1 MTPGFSRYPIP
12 RSILG
17 VLLAASLLAGGCQTL
32 GIRSNWYREGIIL
45 GMRDQAKSN
54 KLSRESLEVLYREN
68 LLETYNQNPDE
79 AFRLL
84 LAEILKDK
92 RKQQD
97 PRLVYTAAEFANV
110 LAERRAPFWNRR
122 PFIKRQGHIPGTNPR
137 DPISV
142 EDLSTSKQELLTYY
156 DLATYLSSSYIA
168 LASKRVETE
177 AYNPHFRM
185 ACELYNYSL
194 EQTLRFTLDAIP
206 FNPQAFYKLNR
217 GQGATPARFKLVGF
231 DWKKEDIHELLPCVD
246 YEPKEINLSSRR
258 QGLGVPMIG
267 IRYSEE
273 GTSPAIYPP
282 VCAFPVTALYIPQ
295 ETYNLEITESQDTLH
310 LVNPW
315 AQESIQVGKKA
326 IPIEADLTTP
336 LNYMLT
342 RTGFDM
348 DIWSSFRAND
358 ETLHGSTFL
367 FQPHRPGRIPVVLC
381 HGLFS
386 NAQPWEALVNGLM
399 DDPWIRKHYE
409 FWFMQYPTGRGLL
422 VNARELRKS
431 LTNLRAQVDP
441 DHHSPSLNHIVF
453 IGHSMGGLIARLLTE
468 DSGNAYWDSTWSV
481 PIDKLNLTPAE
492 RQPLQESLF
501 FKRLPFIDRVIFLG
515 TPHHGSPSATNTLGW
530 IGSKLVKLP
539 NPQRLFVRSV
549 EAKNKEYL
557 KKGNDENQMV
567 SVNQLRPDSPVLTTL
582 NSLPIP
588 KEVHY
593 HNIIGDIYGGEE
605 AGDGYVP
612 IESARIP
619 WVESEVVVPTS
630 HTELQGH
637 PLSIKEIARILRE
650 HYESLSPEDTAE
662 LKVED

>member
-1 MTPGFSRYPIP
+1 MT
-12 RSILG
+12 ILAIG
-17 VLLAASLLAGGCQTL
+17 LLTGGCQTL
-32 GIRSNWYREGIIL
+32 GIRSNWHREGIIL

-68 LLETYNQNPDE
+68 LLDTYNGNPEE
-79 AFRLL
+79 AFNLL
-84 LAEILKDK
+84 LAGILKDRK
-92 RKQQD
+92 KQQD
-97 PRLVYTAAEFANV
+97 PRLIYTAAEFANV
-110 LAERRAPFWNRR
+110 LAERKAPFWNRR
-122 PFIKRQGHIPGTNPR
+122 PFIKRQGHPPDADLRGPESI
-137 DPISV
+137 
-142 EDLSTSKQELLTYY
+142 EDLSTGKQDLLNYY
-156 DLATYLSSSYIA
+156 DLATNLSSAYIA
-168 LASKRVETE
+168 LVSRRVNTE

-185 ACELYNYSL
+185 ACEIYNYSL

-206 FNPQAFYKLNR
+206 FNPRAFYRLNTT
-217 GQGATPARFKLVGF
+217 QGAAPGRFNLVGF

-246 YEPKEINLSSRR
+246 YEPKEINLTSRR

-267 IRYSEE
+267 IRYSQNGNE
-273 GTSPAIYPP
+273 PDIYPP
-282 VCAFPVTALYIPQ
+282 VCAFPVTVLSVPQ
-295 ETYNLEITESQDTLH
+295 ESYNLEATETRDTLH

-315 AQESIQVGKKA
+315 VQETVKVGKMD

-348 DIWSSFRAND
+348 DIWSSFRASD
-358 ETLHGSTFL
+358 ENLHGSTFL

-399 DDPWIRKHYE
+399 DDAWIRQHFE

-422 VNARELRKS
+422 VNARELRRS
-431 LTNLRAQVDP
+431 LSYLRQRVDP
-441 DHHSPSLNHIVF
+441 EHHSPSLNHVVF

-468 DSGNAYWDSTWSV
+468 DSGNVLWNGACSA
-481 PIDKLNLTPAE
+481 PIDNLDLTLDE
-492 RQPLQESLF
+492 RQALQEAFF

-515 TPHHGSPSATNTLGW
+515 TPHHGSPSANNTLGW
-530 IGSKLVKLP
+530 IGNKLIKLP
-539 NPQRLFVRSV
+539 NPQRLFVQSV
-549 EAKNKEYL
+549 GTKNKEYL
-557 KKGNDENQMV
+557 KINLDEEHMT
-567 SVNQLRPDSPVLTTL
+567 SVNQLRPDSPILAL
-582 NSLPIP
+582 INDLPRA

-612 IESARIP
+612 LESARIP
-619 WVESEVVVPTS
+619 WAESEVIVPTS

-637 PLSIKEIARILRE
+637 PLSIKEIARILRK
-650 HYESLSPEDTAE
+650 HYESLDPEDTAE
-662 LKVED
+662 LRVED

>member
-1 MTPGFSRYPIP
+1 MSGSSHHPHSKFVLGA
-12 RSILG
+12 ILTL
-17 VLLAASLLAGGCQTL
+17 VLLTAGCQTL

-68 LLETYNQNPDE
+68 LLDTYHKNPEE
-79 AFRLL
+79 AFHLL
-84 LAEILKDK
+84 LTEILKDK

-122 PFIKRQGHIPGTNPR
+122 PFIKRRGHPPDPNPR
-137 DPISV
+137 GPVSV
-142 EDLSTSKQELLTYY
+142 EDLSSGKQELLTYY
-156 DLATYLSSSYIA
+156 DLATYLSSAYIA
-168 LASKRVETE
+168 LVSRHVNTE
-177 AYNPHFRM
+177 AFNPHFRM

-194 EQTLRFTLDAIP
+194 EQTLRFSLDAIP
-206 FNPQAFYKLNR
+206 FNPRAFYKLNR
-217 GQGATPARFKLVGF
+217 VEGATPARFKLVGF
-231 DWKKEDIHELLPCVD
+231 DWRTEDFHELLPCVD

-267 IRYSEE
+267 IRYSQESE
-273 GTSPAIYPP
+273 KPEIYPP

-295 ETYNLEITESQDTLH
+295 ESYNLEVTESQDTLH

-315 AQESIQVGKKA
+315 AQETIKVGKLD

-348 DIWSSFRAND
+348 DIWSSFRGED

-381 HGLFS
+381 HGIFS

-399 DDPWIRKHYE
+399 DDPWVRKHFE

-422 VNARELRKS
+422 INATELRRS
-431 LTNLRAQVDP
+431 LANLRTHVDP
-441 DHHSPSLNHIVF
+441 HHHSPSLSHVIF

-468 DSGNAYWDSTWSV
+468 DSGDAFWNMAWSA
-481 PIDKLNLTPAE
+481 PISQLDLKPDE
-492 RQPLQESLF
+492 RQTLQEAFF
-501 FKRLPFIDRVIFLG
+501 FKRLPFIDRVVFLG

-530 IGSKLVKLP
+530 IGSQLIELP
-539 NPQRLFVRSV
+539 NPLRLFVRSV
-549 EAKNKEYL
+549 GTKNKKYARM
-557 KKGNDENQMV
+557 NFDEDLMI
-567 SVNQLRPDSPVLTTL
+567 SVRQLRTDSPVLTTL
-582 NSLPIP
+582 NNLPRT

-612 IESARIP
+612 IESARVA
-619 WVESEVVVPTS
+619 WAESEVVVPAG
-630 HTELQGH
+630 HTQLQGH

-650 HYESLSPEDTAE
+650 HYESLSPEDKAE
-662 LKVED
+662 LRVED